1 MKNLIN
7 RHAWFLS
14 LLLCATTVSAQQTT
28 AKPALVLW
36 EGVAVAGYV
45 NHGAF
50 VNFGGPTIKFVR
62 KPWSLGFGILP
73 TMRIK
78 EDKVD
83 KDAKKNSVVTPTA
96 GFGFTFIYRK
106 LVVQVPFYYN
116 PKTTTANGKWHPG
129 VGVGFKL

>member
-1 MKNLIN
+1 MKKLFKW
-7 RHAWFLS
+7 HVWSFFA
-14 LLLCATTVSAQQTT
+14 LLLANAVAAQQSTN
-28 AKPALVLW
+28 KPTVVFW
-36 EGVAVAGYV
+36 EGMVVAGYV

-50 VNFGGPTIKFVR
+50 VNFGGPTLKLVK
-62 KPWSLGFGILP
+62 KPWTFGFGILP

-96 GFGFTFIYRK
+96 GFGFTFSYRK
-106 LVVQVPFYYN
+106 IVLQFPFYYN